1 MSKFYISDP
10 HFGHKDMIS
19 FCNRPFTSVE
29 EMDEELIKRWN
40 NIVSNNDTVYI
51 LGDLIY
57 KSDKPP
63 EYYLDKLNGKKI
75 LIKGNHDGNFLKKID
90 VNKYFD
96 GIYDYLEISDEG
108 RWVVLFHYPILE
120 WHVKFRG
127 SYHLHGHVHNF
138 KSEAL
143 RYSNK
148 EPKMFNV
155 SADMIRFE
163 PMTLD
168 ELIGWYKK

>member
-40 NIVSNNDTVYI
+40 NMVSNNDTVYV

-57 KSDKPP
+57 KSDKSP

-90 VNKYFD
+90 VNKYFYSV
-96 GIYDYLEISDEG
+96 YDYLEISDEG
-108 RWVVLFHYPILE
+108 RWVILSHYPLLD
-120 WHVKFRG
+120 WNGKYRG
-127 SYHLHGHVHNF
+127 SYHLHGHIHNIE
-138 KSEAL
+138 SEAL

-155 SADMIRFE
+155 SSDVINFE

-168 ELIGWYKK
+168 QIIGCYEK

>member
-10 HFGHKDMIS
+10 HFGHEAIIS

-40 NIVSNNDTVYI
+40 NKVSNNDTVYI

-75 LIKGNHDGNFLKKID
+75 LIKGNHDGTWLKKVD
-90 VNKYFD
+90 VKKYFD

-108 RWVVLFHYPILE
+108 RWIVLSHYPFLE
-120 WHVKFRG
+120 HNGKHRG
-127 SYHLHGHVHNF
+127 SYHLHGHIHNIE
-138 KSEAL
+138 SEAL

-148 EPKMFNV
+148 EPKIFNV